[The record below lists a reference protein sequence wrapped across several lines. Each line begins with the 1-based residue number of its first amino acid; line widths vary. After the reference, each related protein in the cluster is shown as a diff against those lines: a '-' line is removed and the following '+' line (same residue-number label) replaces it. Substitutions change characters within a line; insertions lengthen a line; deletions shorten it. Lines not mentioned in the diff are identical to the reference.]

1 MIFYNLFYDFISNLF
16 VKNLVNRFRKKYFG
30 ENVENLSE
38 FLVKKSNKIIFT
50 NRLKWYIIIAVT

>member
-1 MIFYNLFYDFISNLF
+1 MIFYNLFYDFISKLF
-16 VKNLVNRFRKKYFG
+16 VKNLVNRFRK
-30 ENVENLSE
+30 NLSE